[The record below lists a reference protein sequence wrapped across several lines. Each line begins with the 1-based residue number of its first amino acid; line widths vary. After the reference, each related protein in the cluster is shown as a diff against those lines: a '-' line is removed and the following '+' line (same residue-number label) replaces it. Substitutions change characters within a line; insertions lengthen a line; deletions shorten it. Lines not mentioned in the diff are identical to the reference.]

1 MCPCHPLAVH
11 SLVQTGPRQRCPPR
25 GGPSLQGLLGC
36 PLPPGA
42 AHPRA
47 ACSPPRSSSGSGVL
61 PQTSD
66 TFRPCDLIFPRP
78 PKPSGWQAPRVLPS
92 GPGAGDQPGFLSC
105 GTGGAEV
112 PVGRGG
118 VGTPCCCTAASAHP
132 HHVGTR
138 CADLEAQSGR
148 ARWRRSLGRGGRDQ
162 VRSQA
167 GPNWK
172 FHWADRPTARKAKAT
187 QTDQPC
193 PQELT
198 VPWGVGDGQVI

>member
-11 SLVQTGPRQRCPPR
+11 SLVQTGPRQWCPPR

-47 ACSPPRSSSGSGVL
+47 ACGPPRSSSGSGVL

-118 VGTPCCCTAASAHP
+118 VGTPAAALRPRPTRITWAPGVQTSRPRAGE
-132 HHVGTR
+132 HVGGGHWAGVAETR
-138 CADLEAQSGR
+138 CDPRQ
-148 ARWRRSLGRGGRDQ
+148 ARTGSFTGPIGQLLGRPRRLRLTSPVHRNSQSRGAWGTGR
-162 VRSQA
+162 
-167 GPNWK
+167 
-172 FHWADRPTARKAKAT
+172 
-187 QTDQPC
+187 
-193 PQELT
+193 
-198 VPWGVGDGQVI
+198 